1 MSFHHIRGNPPL
13 NFFAALRAGAGSL
26 KARLPKLEDMAS
38 GWNCARG
45 RSPVHSSH
53 GCDKRD
59 AVKKSAARNGS
70 NQLDYETQVAY
81 VECIL
86 WYMISME
93 RRRLNSEK
101 PPDDSG
107 GESFLPLDLFIEGLF
122 NL

>member
-26 KARLPKLEDMAS
+26 KARLPKLEDMVS
-38 GWNCARG
+38 GRNYARG
-45 RSPVHSSH
+45 RSPIHSSR
-53 GCDKRD
+53 GCDKR
-59 AVKKSAARNGS
+59 AAAKRSTVRNDS
-70 NQLDYETQVAY
+70 SQLDYETQVAY
-81 VECIL
+81 VECML

-93 RRRLNSEK
+93 RRRLNSEN